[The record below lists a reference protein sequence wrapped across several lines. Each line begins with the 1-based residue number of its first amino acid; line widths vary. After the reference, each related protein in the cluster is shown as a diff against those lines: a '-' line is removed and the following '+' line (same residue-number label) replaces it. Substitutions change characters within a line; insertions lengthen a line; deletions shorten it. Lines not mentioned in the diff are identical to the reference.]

1 MKFLL
6 ASSALAAAFA
16 IAPAYAQQT
25 PKPPITAESATQG
38 TVTVEGIE
46 PSQVLG
52 AIDTSKLVDQ
62 PAPADEQPQV
72 QAQAQAKT
80 QVTVDET
87 TVQTA
92 DAKVETKVETITPVS
107 GRPTLDPETPIAPE
121 VQAVV
126 DSGKKYTTADIV
138 LAQLEAIKNTPPVNP
153 TTTITTT
160 TTTPTPTEG

>member
-16 IAPAYAQQT
+16 IAPAYAQEV
-25 PKPPITAESATQG
+25 PITKPAAEATAEG
-38 TVTVEGIE
+38 TVTVQGVE
-46 PSQVLG
+46 PSKVLG
-52 AIDTSKLVDQ
+52 AIDTKQLVEQ
-62 PAPADEQPQV
+62 PAPTDEKDQT
-72 QAQAQAKT
+72 AQAPAPKT

-87 TVQTA
+87 TIQTA

-107 GRPTLDPETPIAPE
+107 GRPAVDPETPISAE

-138 LAQLEAIKNTPPVNP
+138 TAQLEAMKNTPPVNP

-160 TTTPTPTEG
+160 TTTPTPG

>member
-1 MKFLL
+1 MKFLF

-16 IAPAYAQQT
+16 IAPAYAQQA
-25 PKPPITAESATQG
+25 PKPPVTAESTTEG
-38 TVTVEGIE
+38 TVTVEGVE

-72 QAQAQAKT
+72 QAQAKT

-92 DAKVETKVETITPVS
+92 DAKIETKVETITPVS
-107 GRPTLDPETPIAPE
+107 DRPKVDPETPIAPE

-126 DSGKKYTTADIV
+126 ESGKKYTTADIV

-160 TTTPTPTEG
+160 TTTPTPG